1 MVDKPT
7 GNQTQ
12 GSEQEPPPDGRPP
25 GGPPPEGARLVV
37 LDAEKR
43 AVMGPPMMNREL
55 IMAPILGQGKIVGY
69 LGINPLRNPLDNAG
83 YNFVSELYQRFYLA
97 SAIMLILGSIVAF
110 FLAKHFSR
118 PIKDLAKAVH
128 AIASGNYDRR
138 VSVER
143 GDELGQLAHDFN
155 FLATT
160 LEQNQRARER
170 WIADISHELRTPLAV
185 MRGELEAIQDGVR
198 RPDLDSVNSLHH
210 EVLVLAKIVNDL
222 YELSLSD
229 MGALNYKKETLHP
242 NDVLAAVVHLFQP
255 RVSQRDLVLEHVD
268 KLPQDIGISGD
279 RQRLTQL
286 FSNLLE
292 NSCRYTNAGGT
303 VRVTA
308 EMHEDRAV
316 ITLEDSPPGVA
327 PEMLPRLFDRM
338 FRAEISRS
346 RKHGGAGLGLAICKN
361 IVEAHEGRLEAKPS
375 SLGGLAV
382 AISFPVEQWTW
393 THHGENEIV
402 R

>member
-1 MVDKPT
+1 M
-7 GNQTQ
+7 
-12 GSEQEPPPDGRPP
+12 
-25 GGPPPEGARLVV
+25 LV
-37 LDAEKR
+37 LA
-43 AVMGPPMMNREL
+43 AV
-55 IMAPILGQGKIVGY
+55 
-69 LGINPLRNPLDNAG
+69 
-83 YNFVSELYQRFYLA
+83 
-97 SAIMLILGSIVAF
+97 VAF
-110 FLAKHFSR
+110 FLATHFSR

-138 VSVER
+138 VSVAR

-242 NDVLAAVVHLFQP
+242 NEVLDAVVHLFQP
-255 RVSQRDLVLEHVD
+255 RVAQRDLTLEHVD

-292 NSCRYTNAGGT
+292 NSCRYTNAGGV

-308 EMHEDRAV
+308 EMGEDKVV

-361 IVEAHEGRLEAKPS
+361 IVEAHEGHLAAKAS
-375 SLGGLAV
+375 QLGGLAV